1 MVGPPR
7 HLLSIHVHFSCVEKC
22 DQSVK
27 RAESAAK
34 RLRTAAARQR
44 RINSRN
50 TCYTESL
57 KQSQCLRVW
66 CCVGARCGC
75 DRGMNRAFVSCGHR
89 GSLPPE
95 TGFGGVCA
103 CPVLIHRPPFTHKT
117 ESLCCTKQQALCLAY
132 LVGGRRFPQRT
143 PVAGVASVMPSP
155 PVVRL
160 SQALYNDVPAQ
171 SCRKGGSKSSAN
183 EAGSSADKLASPSP
197 VVRLLLPRTFAVAD
211 RTYGESLVTTVGGTS
226 RERYSRAASS
236 CSRDVA
242 GRDLAEQEHDRGR
255 SGSKPCT
262 TASSCS
268 TPAGNPASTSR
279 RQPPSSIRSPTQGRV
294 ALVVVVESV
303 LSFTAVCGLLD
314 RAHAAAAV
322 AASPAANTAGE
333 AMDCEEPSSG
343 DESSCCHAADGCRPQ
358 DAARAVTDDGDARG
372 VSKAV
377 GRLVDWL
384 RIAAASATAAA
395 TSTPPVP
402 GHSGS
407 EDAGNAR
414 ASPMLMKA
422 VGKSRRTADHAALT
436 TSIDLDVDNDS
447 EVLAAA
453 AAGVAAEY
461 GHASGTPYEARQ
473 CEGGPDWRVFDIKPT
488 EAGAPGKD
496 TNSRVPRTAVET
508 LMVSSSPV
516 TRPFLGYGPEPVL
529 HVPVYLALSCS

>member
-1 MVGPPR
+1 
-7 HLLSIHVHFSCVEKC
+7 
-22 DQSVK
+22 
-27 RAESAAK
+27 
-34 RLRTAAARQR
+34 
-44 RINSRN
+44 
-50 TCYTESL
+50 
-57 KQSQCLRVW
+57 
-66 CCVGARCGC
+66 
-75 DRGMNRAFVSCGHR
+75 
-89 GSLPPE
+89 
-95 TGFGGVCA
+95 
-103 CPVLIHRPPFTHKT
+103 
-117 ESLCCTKQQALCLAY
+117 
-132 LVGGRRFPQRT
+132 
-143 PVAGVASVMPSP
+143 MPSP

-171 SCRKGGSKSSAN
+171 SCRKGGSSSSAN
-183 EAGSSADKLASPSP
+183 EADSSADKLASPSP

-226 RERYSRAASS
+226 RERDSRAASS
-236 CSRDVA
+236 CSGDVA
-242 GRDLAEQEHDRGR
+242 GRDSAEQEHDRGR
-255 SGSKPCT
+255 SG
-262 TASSCS
+262 
-268 TPAGNPASTSR
+268 STSR
-279 RQPPSSIRSPTQGRV
+279 RQPPSSIRSPTHGRV

-343 DESSCCHAADGCRPQ
+343 DESSCCHAADGCSPQ
-358 DAARAVTDDGDARG
+358 DAAGAATDDGDARG

-395 TSTPPVP
+395 ASTPHAP

-436 TSIDLDVDNDS
+436 TSIYLDVDNDS
-447 EVLAAA
+447 ELLAAA

-473 CEGGPDWRVFDIKPT
+473 CEGGPDWRAFDIKPT

-496 TNSRVPRTAVET
+496 ANPRVPRTAVGT